1 MRLFGYE
8 LKRVEKAATPTMP
21 LNMVGGPYSGW
32 YWPAVREPFLNAWQQ
47 NMEERAPFLTRF
59 HAIYACVTL
68 IAGDIAKLRLKLVEQ
83 DDDGIWSEIE
93 SPAFSPVLHKPN
105 RYQNRFQF
113 FQQWIVSK
121 LLHGNTYALKERDQR
136 GVVTRLYILDPCRT
150 RVLSAPDGSI
160 YYSIGRDYLTGQEYD
175 TIEVPASEIIHDV
188 MCPLYH
194 PLCGVSPISA
204 CALAATQGLSIQ
216 GNSMKFFAN
225 GSRPGGILTAPAHI
239 PDETAERLKRYW
251 EENYTG
257 EKIGKVAVLGD
268 GLKYEAMAVNAVDS
282 QLIDQLK
289 WTAETVCT
297 CFHVPPYMI
306 GVGEMPTYNNVE
318 SLQTQYY
325 TQCLQGMIEAL
336 ELCLDEGLGL
346 TTVPGKTYGT
356 EFDLD
361 DLLRMD
367 TQTKVK
373 TAGDGIRAGLLSPN
387 EARKKF
393 DLKPV
398 AGGDTPYLQQ
408 QNFSLAALDKRDS
421 QDDPFGAAA
430 PPPAPADASSDGEEP
445 AGADTEEED
454 TDTAARLFA
463 GILTRELKLT
473 LPS

>member
-1 MRLFGYE
+1 
-8 LKRVEKAATPTMP
+8 
-21 LNMVGGPYSGW
+21 
-32 YWPAVREPFLNAWQQ
+32 
-47 NMEERAPFLTRF
+47 
-59 HAIYACVTL
+59 
-68 IAGDIAKLRLKLVEQ
+68 
-83 DDDGIWSEIE
+83 
-93 SPAFSPVLHKPN
+93 
-105 RYQNRFQF
+105 
-113 FQQWIVSK
+113 
-121 LLHGNTYALKERDQR
+121 
-136 GVVTRLYILDPCRT
+136 
-150 RVLSAPDGSI
+150 
-160 YYSIGRDYLTGQEYD
+160 
-175 TIEVPASEIIHDV
+175 
-188 MCPLYH
+188 
-194 PLCGVSPISA
+194 
-204 CALAATQGLSIQ
+204 
-216 GNSMKFFAN
+216 
-225 GSRPGGILTAPAHI
+225 
-239 PDETAERLKRYW
+239 
-251 EENYTG
+251 
-257 EKIGKVAVLGD
+257 
-268 GLKYEAMAVNAVDS
+268 
-282 QLIDQLK
+282 
-289 WTAETVCT
+289 
-297 CFHVPPYMI
+297 
-306 GVGEMPTYNNVE
+306 
-318 SLQTQYY
+318 
-325 TQCLQGMIEAL
+325 MIEAL

>member
-1 MRLFGYE
+1 
-8 LKRVEKAATPTMP
+8 
-21 LNMVGGPYSGW
+21 
-32 YWPAVREPFLNAWQQ
+32 
-47 NMEERAPFLTRF
+47 MEERAPFLTRF
-59 HAIYACVTL
+59 HAIYACITL
-68 IAGDIAKLRLKLVEQ
+68 IAGDIAKLRCKLVEQ
-83 DDDGIWSEIE
+83 DDDGIWTEFYSN
-93 SPAFSPVLHKPN
+93 AFSPVLAKPN

-121 LLHGNTYALKERDQR
+121 LLHGNTYALKERDER
-136 GVVTRLYILDPCRT
+136 GVVRRMYILDPCRT
-150 RVLSAPDGSI
+150 RVLSSPDGSI
-160 YYSIGRDYLTGQEYD
+160 YYSLGRDYLTGQEYE

-194 PLCGVSPISA
+194 PLCGISPISA

-282 QLIDQLK
+282 QLVDQLK

-306 GVGEMPTYNNVE
+306 GIGDMPTYANVE
-318 SLQTQYY
+318 ALQIQYY
-325 TQCLQGMIEAL
+325 TQCLQSLLEAL

-346 TTVPGKTYGT
+346 TNVPGKTYGT

-367 TQTKVK
+367 TPTKIK
-373 TAGDGIRAGLLSPN
+373 TAGDGVRGGIIAPN

-421 QDDPFGAAA
+421 QDDPFGAAT
-430 PPPAPADASSDGEEP
+430 PPPAPEASDEEKPQTDDGEEDD
-445 AGADTEEED
+445 ADP
-454 TDTAARLFA
+454 DTAARLFA
-463 GILTRELKLT
+463 GLLQRDLKLV